1 LACGKAFP
9 KRKEMTMWKKNCG
22 FISFLLVLILMIIP
36 LTGCGEKPPTQ
47 EISNAE
53 KSVSEALQK
62 EANIYAPDIFSK
74 AEESLK
80 MAKDLLAQ
88 KKYKEAKKAAEDAV
102 ALSQQAIS
110 QVEPNKSKMKAE
122 IDQMVLDVEKG
133 IGELK
138 GVLAKLPKQLG
149 PRERKELQ
157 ELIRKWEQD
166 LGNIK
171 TMVQA
176 QKMRQAYDQLKT
188 LNTEVSSKKERLI
201 ASAEEKKGIK

>member
-1 LACGKAFP
+1 MIKVFQ
-9 KRKEMTMWKKNCG
+9 KRKETTMWKKICAL
-22 FISFLLVLILMIIP
+22 ISPLLVLFLMIIL

-53 KSVSEALQK
+53 KSISEAAQK

-110 QVEPNKSKMKAE
+110 QVEPGKSKMKAE
-122 IDQMVLDVEKG
+122 IEQMVLDVQKG
-133 IGELK
+133 INEIK
-138 GVLAKLPKQLG
+138 GLLAKSPGQLG
-149 PRERKELQ
+149 PRERKETQ
-157 ELIRKWEQD
+157 ELIKKWEKD
-166 LGNIK
+166 MGNIK
-171 TMVQA
+171 TMMQE
-176 QKMRQAYDQLKT
+176 QKMRQAHDQLMT
-188 LNTEVSSKKERLI
+188 LNTEVSSKRERLI
-201 ASAEEKKGIK
+201 ASAEQKKGIK

>member
-1 LACGKAFP
+1 
-9 KRKEMTMWKKNCG
+9 MWKKMFA
-22 FISFLLVLILMIIP
+22 FISPLLLLVLIIIP

-53 KSVSEALQK
+53 KSISEAMQK

-110 QVEPNKSKMKAE
+110 QVEPGKSKMKAE
-122 IDQMVLDVEKG
+122 IDQMVLDVQKG
-133 IGELK
+133 IDELK
-138 GVLAKLPKQLG
+138 GLLAKSPGQLG
-149 PRERKELQ
+149 PRERKETE
-157 ELIRKWEQD
+157 ELIRKWGKD
-166 LGNIK
+166 MGNIK
-171 TMVQA
+171 TMMQE
-176 QKMRQAYDQLKT
+176 QKMRQAHDQLMT
-188 LNTEVSSKKERLI
+188 LSTEVSSKRERLI

>member
-1 LACGKAFP
+1 
-9 KRKEMTMWKKNCG
+9 MWKKICA
-22 FISFLLVLILMIIP
+22 FISPLLVLILVIIP

-53 KSVSEALQK
+53 KSISEAVQK

-110 QVEPNKSKMKAE
+110 QVEPGKSKMKAE
-122 IDQMVLDVEKG
+122 IEQMVLDVQKG
-133 IGELK
+133 INEIK
-138 GVLAKLPKQLG
+138 GLLAKSPGQLG
-149 PRERKELQ
+149 PRERKETE
-157 ELIRKWEQD
+157 ELIRKWEKD
-166 LGNIK
+166 MGNIK
-171 TMVQA
+171 TMMQE
-176 QKMRQAYDQLKT
+176 QKMRQAHDQLMT
-188 LNTEVSSKKERLI
+188 LNTEVSSKRERLI
-201 ASAEEKKGIK
+201 ASAEQKKGIK

>member
-1 LACGKAFP
+1 
-9 KRKEMTMWKKNCG
+9 MWKKICA
-22 FISFLLVLILMIIP
+22 FISPLLLLVLIIIP

-53 KSVSEALQK
+53 KSISEAMQK

-110 QVEPNKSKMKAE
+110 QVEPGKSKMKAE
-122 IDQMVLDVEKG
+122 IDQMVLDVQKG
-133 IGELK
+133 IDELK
-138 GVLAKLPKQLG
+138 GLLAKSPGQLG
-149 PRERKELQ
+149 PRERKETE
-157 ELIRKWEQD
+157 ELIRKWGKD
-166 LGNIK
+166 MGNIK
-171 TMVQA
+171 TMMQE
-176 QKMRQAYDQLKT
+176 QKMRQAHDQLMT
-188 LNTEVSSKKERLI
+188 LNTEVSSKRARLI

>member
-1 LACGKAFP
+1 
-9 KRKEMTMWKKNCG
+9 MWKKICV
-22 FISFLLVLILMIIP
+22 FISPLLLPVLIIIP

-53 KSVSEALQK
+53 KSISEAVQK

-110 QVEPNKSKMKAE
+110 QVEPGKSKMKAE
-122 IDQMVLDVEKG
+122 IEQMVLDVQKG
-133 IGELK
+133 INEIK
-138 GVLAKLPKQLG
+138 GLLAKSPRQLG
-149 PRERKELQ
+149 PRERKETE
-157 ELIRKWEQD
+157 ELIKKWEKD
-166 LGNIK
+166 MGNIK
-171 TMVQA
+171 TMMQE
-176 QKMRQAYDQLKT
+176 QKMRQAHDQLMT
-188 LNTEVSSKKERLI
+188 LNTEVSSKREKLI
-201 ASAEEKKGIK
+201 ASGEEKKGIK

>member
-1 LACGKAFP
+1 
-9 KRKEMTMWKKNCG
+9 MWKKICV
-22 FISFLLVLILMIIP
+22 FISPLLLPVLIIIP

-53 KSVSEALQK
+53 KSISEAVQK

-110 QVEPNKSKMKAE
+110 QVEPGKSKMKAE
-122 IDQMVLDVEKG
+122 IEQMILDVQKG
-133 IGELK
+133 INEIK
-138 GVLAKLPKQLG
+138 GLLAKSPRQLG
-149 PRERKELQ
+149 PRERKETE
-157 ELIRKWEQD
+157 ELIKKWEKD
-166 LGNIK
+166 MGNIK
-171 TMVQA
+171 TMMQE
-176 QKMRQAYDQLKT
+176 QKMRQAHDQLMT
-188 LNTEVSSKKERLI
+188 LNTEVSSKREKLI
-201 ASAEEKKGIK
+201 ASGEEKKGIK

>member
-1 LACGKAFP
+1 
-9 KRKEMTMWKKNCG
+9 MWKKICA
-22 FISFLLVLILMIIP
+22 FISPLLLPILIIIP

-53 KSVSEALQK
+53 KSISEAVQK

-110 QVEPNKSKMKAE
+110 QVEPGKSKMKAE
-122 IDQMVLDVEKG
+122 IEQMILDVQKG
-133 IGELK
+133 INEIK
-138 GVLAKLPKQLG
+138 GLLAKSPRQLG
-149 PRERKELQ
+149 PRERKETE
-157 ELIRKWEQD
+157 ELIKKWEKD
-166 LGNIK
+166 MGNIK
-171 TMVQA
+171 TMMQE
-176 QKMRQAYDQLKT
+176 QKMRQAHDQLMT
-188 LNTEVSSKKERLI
+188 LNTEVSSKREKLI
-201 ASAEEKKGIK
+201 ASGEEKKGIK